1 MLSPC
6 GLKPAKVLL
15 ILFITSCVSK
25 MCAQTDV
32 TEIQSFID
40 STIYRNFADTYLDDG
55 ILSANFTSRVN
66 FNSTSGKINY
76 FIKNYYSSA
85 VTKLNN
91 NFYRDFENIKTG
103 IGYKFHEDFSAFV
116 NYTGMLFSDDKNI
129 QLKGLSSS
137 LFSLSGFY
145 EKDFT
150 NYAFNSVI
158 NAGYKLEK
166 QIGELNRGISF
177 SGEFN
182 LDNLLVSDFF
192 IDGQLKLGYEDLDP
206 RRKNLVA
213 SRFYFDKSFNDN
225 LSRNEFEGFFSR
237 IRKDFY
243 FPADTN
249 TKSQFGVENNIE
261 SRTESIIRAYNRFDY
276 TISDN
281 AQFYININPY
291 YKDIFKEN
299 FYIPKITTASPSIYD
314 TRIQEFI
321 LGGEAALLLDYD
333 KINFQFK
340 AAYSER
346 DEKYFLI
353 NSDRIAS
360 NFVKEKEQLEAS
372 KNNHSSRFKLDGNV
386 YYSPT
391 YSNRFEL
398 SASGSILKYDT
409 PSEVNSDDRDEL
421 NIILY
426 LGHRYNNLDNFLLT
440 TSIDMNLYHTV
451 YILSEKSANN
461 NWNRV
466 LRFTTRN
473 IFTPIEGLRTVNT
486 FSVLANYTV
495 YDFED
500 VISTVKSYSFRQMNF
515 KDSTIMRFT
524 NWLGMDI
531 YGEIKLYERGE
542 LNWNAFSERP
552 LNYFE
557 DKIINSQ
564 LNYFFNKFIIISGG
578 YRFFE
583 QRRFKYSEG
592 SRIFDTYIRTY
603 GPMAKLRVDW
613 KSNSRV
619 EITASYD
626 YYDYYDKQPS
636 ASNRNLFINVFW
648 NF

>member
-1 MLSPC
+1 MLSSC
-6 GLKPAKVLL
+6 GLKTAKLFLILL
-15 ILFITSCVSK
+15 ITFCASK
-25 MCAQTDV
+25 MSAQTDV
-32 TEIQSFID
+32 SEIQSFID
-40 STIYRNFADTYLDDG
+40 STIYRNFTDTYLDNG

-66 FNSTSGKINY
+66 YNNTSGKINY
-76 FIKNYYSSA
+76 YIKNYYSSA
-85 VTKLNN
+85 VTKLNT

-103 IGYKFHEDFSAFV
+103 VGYKLNDDFRAFV

-129 QLKGLSSS
+129 QLKGSSSS
-137 LFSLSGFY
+137 LFTLSGFY

-150 NYAFNSVI
+150 NYSFNSNV

-166 QIGELNRGISF
+166 QIGELNRGISL

-182 LDNLLVSDFF
+182 LDNLFVSDFF

-206 RRKNLVA
+206 RKKNLIA
-213 SRFYFDKSFNDN
+213 SRLYFDKSFNDN
-225 LSRNEFEGFFSR
+225 LARNEFEGFFSR

-243 FPADTN
+243 FPADAN
-249 TKSQFGVENNIE
+249 TKSQFSIENNIVN
-261 SRTESIIRAYNRFDY
+261 RTESIIRGYDRFDY

-281 AQFYININPY
+281 TQFYININPY
-291 YKDIFKEN
+291 FRDIIKEN
-299 FYIPKITTASPSIYD
+299 FYIPKIMTASPSIYD
-314 TRIQEFI
+314 TRIQEFS
-321 LGGEAALLLDYD
+321 LGGEAALLFDYE
-333 KINFQFK
+333 KINFQLK
-340 AAYSER
+340 ASFSER
-346 DEKYFLI
+346 DEKHFLI

-372 KNNHSSRFKLDGNV
+372 KNNHSSRFKLDGNI
-386 YYSPT
+386 YYSPA

-409 PSEVNSDDRDEL
+409 PSEINSDDRDEL
-421 NIILY
+421 NVIFY
-426 LGHRYNNLDNFLLT
+426 LGHRYNNLSNFILT
-440 TSIDMNLYHTV
+440 TSIDLNLYHTV
-451 YILSEKSANN
+451 YIFSEKSANN

-473 IFTPIEGLRTVNT
+473 IFTPSEAFRTVNT

-500 VISTVKSYSFRQMNF
+500 IISTVKSYSFRQMNF
-515 KDSTIMRFT
+515 KDSTILRFT
-524 NWLGMDI
+524 NWLGMDM

-583 QRRFKYSEG
+583 QRRFKYSAG
-592 SRIFDTYIRTY
+592 NRIFDTYIRTY
-603 GPMAKLRVDW
+603 GPLARLRVDW
-613 KSNSRV
+613 KTSSRV
-619 EITASYD
+619 EVTASYD
-626 YYDYYDKQPS
+626 YYDYNGKQPS
-636 ASNRNLFINVFW
+636 TSSGNLFINVFW